1 MNNFRFKK
9 SNIFVIYFIIK
20 FMMKYIFFLLFF
32 CFSIYSQEIYKSI
45 EVDFPKKSELFQ
57 VINEENDEFLFLVT
71 NSKTVRAI
79 RFDGAFQIKDSLKYN
94 YPPKSNL
101 NIWGYGYNNEKY
113 YTYWNETKNKNI
125 HINMFDFNIN
135 KIETKIISK
144 TAIEGFEI
152 KSITLNNVFYII
164 TILKDS
170 NILHIYKFDGY
181 DLKKNVVNLTGIT
194 LLDDSNKRVNLY
206 KMINSSFELETSLSF
221 QTITQ
226 ETPASLVFAAKQRKF
241 YVDGEKVHFTF
252 DQNIGFSQVIT
263 VDLNNFT
270 FKHYPFSKPIIKN
283 DEYSF
288 EISNS
293 FIFKDKIFLLRSNK
307 KNLKI
312 EVKDFEKNLIS
323 TFEANDENDISF
335 LNTDII
341 QENQSIKNRKI
352 LGKSKQFLKSIDRL
366 NGGLTCFNYNN
377 NICMTI
383 GGVSPIIDNNNAMMS
398 GLMGGLVGSLIYV
411 AFSTNYN
418 ADNIN
423 SYNKREAVYSHSL
436 LNENFEHVTGTI
448 GDLPFDKLRNFVLS
462 NDGELSN
469 VFKFK
474 GQLYYGLFNSEL
486 KTYNFYKF

>member
-1 MNNFRFKK
+1 
-9 SNIFVIYFIIK
+9 
-20 FMMKYIFFLLFF
+20 
-32 CFSIYSQEIYKSI
+32 
-45 EVDFPKKSELFQ
+45 
-57 VINEENDEFLFLVT
+57 
-71 NSKTVRAI
+71 
-79 RFDGAFQIKDSLKYN
+79 
-94 YPPKSNL
+94 
-101 NIWGYGYNNEKY
+101 
-113 YTYWNETKNKNI
+113 
-125 HINMFDFNIN
+125 MFDFNNN
-135 KIETKIISK
+135 KIKTKIISK
-144 TAIEGFEI
+144 TVIEGFEI

-170 NILHIYKFDGY
+170 NILHFYKFDGY
-181 DLKKNVVNLTGIT
+181 DLKKNVINLTGIT

-241 YVDGEKVHFTF
+241 YVDGETVHFTF

-341 QENQSIKNRKI
+341 QENQSIKNIKI

-383 GGVSPIIDNNNAMMS
+383 GGVSRIIDNNNAMMS

-411 AFSTNYN
+411 SFSTNYN

-436 LNENFEHVTGTI
+436 LNENFEHVTGAI
-448 GDLPFDKLRNFVLS
+448 EDLPFDKIRNFVLS

-474 GQLYYGLFNSEL
+474 GQLYYGLFNSEF